1 MERELE
7 YLKNYLKLEM
17 AIRMERSYIR
27 PMTDKDRGIGKT
39 HSLVELAIEYEL
51 PIIVGSEINR
61 RYIIE
66 ISKREFNKDISNR
79 VIKLDVGD
87 SLRDIY
93 IKTCLIDEG
102 LNDIVIGKLLDM
114 GITVIGYMLTKN

>member
-1 MERELE
+1 
-7 YLKNYLKLEM
+7 
-17 AIRMERSYIR
+17 
-27 PMTDKDRGIGKT
+27 MTDKDRGTGKT

-66 ISKREFNKDISNR
+66 ISRREFNKDISNR
-79 VIKLDVGD
+79 VIKLDVND
-87 SLRDIY
+87 SLRDVY

-114 GITVIGYMLTKN
+114 GIIIIGYTYQK